1 MARAFG
7 HDDRI
12 RIRWIVRL
20 TPLADVSVCILA
32 HLIASFADVYPI
44 PVSPAT
50 VCVPGCWISTP
61 QVRSFVKFNFANW
74 ASWPSQFVIFGR
86 VDREISCDVRAT
98 PGAQHYGNQS
108 NYRRLWLDNA
118 EMWRSHGSPQVPTHR
133 GQALHVLHQPLLL
146 CDGDVISEEHQ
157 GG

>member
-1 MARAFG
+1 MCIPFLSRPPQSAFLVVGSPWSVLATAATGDPHTAGPEFREVQLCQLGFMALT
-7 HDDRI
+7 
-12 RIRWIVRL
+12 VRHI
-20 TPLADVSVCILA
+20 C
-32 HLIASFADVYPI
+32 
-44 PVSPAT
+44 
-50 VCVPGCWISTP
+50 
-61 QVRSFVKFNFANW
+61 
-74 ASWPSQFVIFGR
+74 R

-146 CDGDVISEEHQ
+146 CDGDVTSEEHQ